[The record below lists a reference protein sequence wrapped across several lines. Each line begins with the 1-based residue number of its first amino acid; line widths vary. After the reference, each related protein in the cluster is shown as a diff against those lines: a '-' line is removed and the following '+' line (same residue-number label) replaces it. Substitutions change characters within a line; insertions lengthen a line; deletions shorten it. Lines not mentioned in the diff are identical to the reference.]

1 MTRTY
6 HRKTNRADRT
16 STTALK
22 WARDRVLLSNV
33 SVRAAAAEFNIDRST
48 LKRFIL
54 KKSSNPDASM
64 GYRGH
69 RQVLSAQQED
79 ILEDYLLTA
88 SKIYFGM
95 SPKSTRELA
104 YQCAISFGI
113 SIPESWERDK
123 CAGTD
128 WFQGFLKRHGSLSL
142 RTPEAT
148 SLSRATSF
156 NKHNISTFFSNLG
169 QVYERYGFAAKDVWN
184 VDETG
189 ITTVQKPRRIVAG
202 KGVKQVGAITSA
214 ERGTL
219 VTVCGAINGAGN
231 SMPPMLIFPRKTF
244 KPHYIRD
251 GPNGCTGS
259 SHKSGW
265 MTSENFLKFIQ
276 HFVEHTKSSVEK
288 PVLLLLDNHHSHISI
303 DILTFAKTHGVVM
316 LSIPPHCSHKL
327 QPLDVSV
334 YGALKRLVASAQDA
348 WLKTHP
354 GTPMT
359 IYDIPGILREVWP
372 LALTP
377 KNVISGFQTTG
388 IFPLN
393 VNVFNEDDFAP
404 SYVTDRSAPS
414 SETAAEIC
422 QDKSPVN
429 TSQPVVGILTDPVLV
444 SSCRADVDPPV
455 NDAMVPNTGESASTA
470 LIDVNTFLQVKGKS
484 QLQVAGDGHCL
495 LHAFELAIQSELNIH
510 VNSFQLCG
518 GLIKEISEM

>member
-1 MTRTY
+1 MMRVALMINMTRTY

-219 VTVCGAINGAGN
+219 VTVCGQ
-231 SMPPMLIFPRKTF
+231 SM
-244 KPHYIRD
+244 
-251 GPNGCTGS
+251 
-259 SHKSGW
+259 
-265 MTSENFLKFIQ
+265 
-276 HFVEHTKSSVEK
+276 
-288 PVLLLLDNHHSHISI
+288 VL
-303 DILTFAKTHGVVM
+303 THGVVM

-334 YGALKRLVASAQDA
+334 YGPLKRLVASAQDA